1 MPSAAEVVRAARAA
15 QAAGL
20 VVGTSGNASAR
31 DGERVLITPAAL
43 PYDEMEPVDVVALSL
58 DGAVLSGA
66 REPSSERRLHLAI
79 YRARPEAGAVVHTHS
94 VQATAWSYLGAE
106 LDTGSEELEA
116 VVGGA
121 VRTAPHAPS
130 GSEALAE
137 GAVRALEGRRAALL
151 ERHGVV
157 GIGDSPAA
165 ALAVCQVVERQA
177 QIAWLVRGATRP

>member
-1 MPSAAEVVRAARAA
+1 VPSAAEVVRAARAA

-20 VVGTSGNASAR
+20 VVGSAGNASAR

-43 PYDEMEPVDVVALSL
+43 PYETMEPVDVVALSL
-58 DGAVLSGA
+58 DGGVLAGA

-79 YRARPEAGAVVHTHS
+79 YRARPDAGAVVHTHS
-94 VQATAWSYLGAE
+94 VHATAWSYLAAA

-121 VRTAPHAPS
+121 IRTAPYAPS
-130 GSEALAE
+130 GSQALAD
-137 GAVRALEGRRAALL
+137 GAVRALEGRRGALL

-165 ALAVCQVVERQA
+165 ALAVCLVVERQA
-177 QIAWLVRGATRP
+177 QIAWLVRGSARA